1 MPDPIIELELYLV
14 RHGESRSNA
23 GLLDPEDFRAFEDPF
38 LTEKGVRQAQL
49 LGEFYS
55 RLDFDCI
62 LASGQNRAL
71 QTAGEVAAR
80 QIRTRSVEAHPLF
93 TEGRLASEFGEK
105 HFDEIAAAHPFA
117 IPAQGVDPAGD
128 FVITQ
133 DEPGDAPT
141 VLRAKEA
148 LAYLHERFRGGEKVM
163 VVAHAMFNTVLLFTA
178 LGLSTDG
185 IFDFAIANTGVTK
198 LVFYQKDTGR
208 WGCDTH
214 LIFHNSLAHL
224 TNEFPEA
231 IFTAY

>member
-117 IPAQGVDPAGD
+117 IPAQGVDPAGGGAD
-128 FVITQ
+128 RQ
-133 DEPGDAPT
+133 PGGDGEGRDPG
-141 VLRAKEA
+141 
-148 LAYLHERFRGGEKVM
+148 RGGELP
-163 VVAHAMFNTVLLFTA
+163 ADTA
-178 LGLSTDG
+178 GPFPAARL
-185 IFDFAIANTGVTK
+185 
-198 LVFYQKDTGR
+198 
-208 WGCDTH
+208 CDPAQRH
-214 LIFHNSLAHL
+214 FSLQAL
-224 TNEFPEA
+224 
-231 IFTAY
+231 